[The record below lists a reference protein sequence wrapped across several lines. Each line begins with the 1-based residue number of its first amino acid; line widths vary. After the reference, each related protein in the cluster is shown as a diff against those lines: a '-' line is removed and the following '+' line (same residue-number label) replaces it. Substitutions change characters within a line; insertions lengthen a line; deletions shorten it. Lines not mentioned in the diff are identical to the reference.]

1 MALMVATQKQT
12 LETDAIR
19 STNPCDRK
27 HGWRRS
33 KTLAQQLTAD
43 L

>member
-1 MALMVATQKQT
+1 MALKVATLKQT
-12 LETDAIR
+12 LVTDAIL

-27 HGWRRS
+27 HGWGKGKR
-33 KTLAQQLTAD
+33 LAQQLTAD

>member
-12 LETDAIR
+12 LVTDAIR

-27 HGWRRS
+27 HGWGKG
-33 KTLAQQLTAD
+33 KTLAQQLTAN